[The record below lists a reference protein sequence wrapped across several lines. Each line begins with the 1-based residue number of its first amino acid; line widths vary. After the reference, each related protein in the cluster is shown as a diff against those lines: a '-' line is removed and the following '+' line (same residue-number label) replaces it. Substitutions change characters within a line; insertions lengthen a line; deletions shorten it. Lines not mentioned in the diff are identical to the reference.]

1 MGMKIGIFDSGLGGL
16 SVLNEALSKL
26 SEHEFL
32 YYADVKNVPYG
43 QKSRDEI
50 LKFSFDAVKFLVKN
64 GANAVVVAC
73 NTATSVAIKELRANL
88 SVPII
93 GMEPA
98 VKKAHDLSH
107 NDALKTLVIA
117 TPVTVNGA
125 KLKELITNL
134 NAKDKT
140 ELLAL
145 PHLVNFAEKAEFE
158 SENVKSYLKEELG
171 KFDLSKFDFLVLGCT
186 HFNYFKDSLREILPP
201 NVRIIDGN
209 EGTIKRLI
217 SELGLKISSVNL
229 IPNVKF
235 FYSGEEVCEQ
245 SELEKI
251 SRNLARLEKMR
262 AIS

>member
-32 YYADVKNVPYG
+32 YYADVKNVPYR

-64 GANAVVVAC
+64 GAKAVVVAC

-107 NDALKTLVIA
+107 DDALKTLVIA

-145 PHLVNFAEKAEFE
+145 PRLVNFAEKAEFE
-158 SENVKSYLKEELG
+158 SENVKPYLKEELA

-201 NVRIIDGN
+201 NVSIIDGN
-209 EGTIKRLI
+209 EGTVKRLI
-217 SELGLKISSVNL
+217 SELGLAVSSVNFT
-229 IPNVKF
+229 PNVKF
-235 FYSGEEVCEQ
+235 FYSGDEVCEQ
-245 SELEKI
+245 NELEKI

>member
-26 SEHEFL
+26 SEHKFL

-64 GANAVVVAC
+64 GAKAVVVAC
-73 NTATSVAIKELRANL
+73 NTATSVAIKELRVNL

-107 NDALKTLVIA
+107 DDALKTLVIA

-145 PHLVNFAEKAEFE
+145 PRLVNFAEKAEFK
-158 SENVKSYLKEELG
+158 SENVKSYLKEELA

-201 NVRIIDGN
+201 NVSIIDGN
-209 EGTIKRLI
+209 EGTVKRLI
-217 SELGLKISSVNL
+217 SELKLQISNIKL
-229 IPNVKF
+229 TPNIKF
-235 FYSGEEVCEQ
+235 FYSGDEVCEQ

-251 SRNLARLEKMR
+251 SRNLVRLEKMR
-262 AIS
+262 AIC

>member
-1 MGMKIGIFDSGLGGL
+1 
-16 SVLNEALSKL
+16 
-26 SEHEFL
+26 
-32 YYADVKNVPYG
+32 
-43 QKSRDEI
+43 
-50 LKFSFDAVKFLVKN
+50 
-64 GANAVVVAC
+64 
-73 NTATSVAIKELRANL
+73 
-88 SVPII
+88 
-93 GMEPA
+93 MEPA

-107 NDALKTLVIA
+107 DDALKTLVIA

-145 PHLVNFAEKAEFE
+145 PRLVNFAEKAEFE

-186 HFNYFKDSLREILPP
+186 HFNYFKDSLREILPS
-201 NVRIIDGN
+201 NVSIIDGN
-209 EGTIKRLI
+209 EGTVKRLI
-217 SELGLKISSVNL
+217 SELGLQISNINL
-229 IPNVKF
+229 KPNLRF
-235 FYSGEEVCEQ
+235 FYSGSEVHEQ

-262 AIS
+262 AIN

>member
-26 SEHEFL
+26 SEDEFL

-50 LKFSFDAVKFLVKN
+50 LKFSFDAVEFLVKN
-64 GANAVVVAC
+64 GAKAVVVAC
-73 NTATSVAIKELRANL
+73 NTATSVAIKELRVNL

-107 NDALKTLVIA
+107 DDALKTLVIA

-145 PHLVNFAEKAEFE
+145 PRLVNFAEKAEFE
-158 SENVKSYLKEELG
+158 SENVKSYLKDELA

-186 HFNYFKDSLREILPP
+186 HFNYFKDSLREILPQ
-201 NVRIIDGN
+201 NVSIIDGN

-217 SELGLKISSVNL
+217 SELGLAVSSVNL
-229 IPNVKF
+229 TPNVKF
-235 FYSGEEVCEQ
+235 FYSGDEVCEQ

>member
-26 SEHEFL
+26 SEHKFL

-50 LKFSFDAVKFLVKN
+50 LKFSFDAVKFLIEN
-64 GANAVVVAC
+64 GAEAVVVAC

-107 NDALKTLVIA
+107 DDALKTLVIA

-145 PHLVNFAEKAEFE
+145 PRLVNFAEKAEFE
-158 SENVKSYLKEELG
+158 SENVKSYLKEELA

-186 HFNYFKDSLREILPP
+186 HFNYFKDSLREILPA
-201 NVRIIDGN
+201 NISIIDGN
-209 EGTIKRLI
+209 EGTVKRLI
-217 SELGLKISSVNL
+217 SELGLQISNSNL
-229 IPNVKF
+229 TPNVKF
-235 FYSGEEVCEQ
+235 FYSGDEVYEQ